1 MVSTGVMQPSEAQ
14 LFHVGEG
21 PSWGPHCSSGT
32 HRLADDQVPGEGDA
46 SCKHC

>member
-14 LFHVGEG
+14 LFSLEED
-21 PSWGPHCSSGT
+21 PIWGPYCSIGT
-32 HRLADDQVPGEGDA
+32 HRLADNQVAGEGDA